1 MENSSFFPD
10 NLSRTEVLEKICEAY
25 DNVVI
30 EPGAYHN
37 DYQLFG
43 KTKEGWIIEMIL
55 TKKGKLWGFPAVKY
69 WR

>member
-25 DNVVI
+25 DNVIV
-30 EPGAYHN
+30 EPKCFKTYWCF
-37 DYQLFG
+37 FG

-55 TKKGKLWGFPAVKY
+55 TKKSKLWGFPAVKY